1 VTSQHL
7 TLFSRCLLSKWG
19 FNDGDDPDD
28 WLDYCDAHGID
39 YNEVDFPL
47 VELVRRYLLPAL
59 DQTVTV
65 VEIGTNHN
73 PIRAQTVNGIDVS
86 AAWRDREPELALTPE
101 YVEIPMVEV
110 ARVALDLHGA
120 SRESR

>member
-1 VTSQHL
+1 MTGRHL
-7 TLFSRCLLSKWG
+7 TLFSSCLLSKWG
-19 FNDGDDPDD
+19 FNDGDAPAD

-39 YNEVDFPL
+39 CNEVDFPL

-73 PIRAQTVNGIDVS
+73 PIRVQTVDGIDVS

-101 YVEIPMVEV
+101 YVEIPMTEV